1 MSVGLEQLWR
11 SWHKG
16 VLAVVN
22 TSLRTD
28 GTWLSLMIGHRGT
41 VCMHQR
47 AHFCLDGIGING
59 QVIGTSQTSCGED
72 GYSVQEVYA
81 R

>member
-1 MSVGLEQLWR
+1 M
-11 SWHKG
+11 
-16 VLAVVN
+16 N

-28 GTWLSLMIGHRGT
+28 GTWLFLMSGHREI

-47 AHFCLDGIGING
+47 AHFRLDGINIDG
-59 QVIGTSQTSCGED
+59 QMIGTSRTSCGED